1 MDNHRGSSSKH
12 FLGIPTLLVAGAL
25 LVGPPLRAQEQPRLS
40 APYAKAA
47 LLSLLAIESDTSAP
61 RDKTRET
68 AEMSAATQ
76 KQIDVADARAV
87 SIEEESITKMLRQ
100 IYRLRLQDNDLL
112 TAYGKLTEVESA
124 EDPSDLVIT
133 KRDKAH
139 AVSEFADNEAEIERR
154 EEACFGQLEE
164 SLRQRS
170 PQSIAAC
177 SEWIQKSKLPDKG
190 LVKSATSDEG
200 H

>member
-100 IYRLRLQDNDLL
+100 IYRLRL
-112 TAYGKLTEVESA
+112 
-124 EDPSDLVIT
+124 
-133 KRDKAH
+133 
-139 AVSEFADNEAEIERR
+139 
-154 EEACFGQLEE
+154 
-164 SLRQRS
+164 RS
-170 PQSIAAC
+170 
-177 SEWIQKSKLPDKG
+177 KS
-190 LVKSATSDEG
+190 VV
-200 H
+200 